1 MAGWTKTHR
10 KILDNPIF
18 KKPELFQLF
27 SYCVLMAN
35 HIDKKIIM
43 NGNEIT
49 VERGSFVTGRK
60 VMANDTGQGE
70 SAIYKRLK
78 VLENLKMISV
88 KSNNR
93 FSVLR
98 VLNYCIYQGSDI
110 EEEQP
115 SNNKVTTKEQPSNTT
130 KNDKE
135 LKEPS
140 CQTNKFA
147 DDAIELILAC
157 ELYDLMLGNNPNIK
171 EPNLQSWAKTFDLM
185 IRRDKGRTVE
195 IIRQVMKWSQK
206 DTFWQG
212 NILSANKLREK
223 FDQLSMRMKQ
233 IDKPLNMPN
242 RNYSNLK
249 L

>member
-78 VLENLKMISV
+78 VLENLKMISI

-93 FSVLR
+93 FSVLK

-130 KNDKE
+130 KNVKNDKKVTTSLHDSDFDSFWSIYPIKKAKVDARKKWDLLIKNGVE
-135 LKEPS
+135 PEKLIAASVKYAAERKGQEPKYTKHAATFLGPGKHYEECLSQVQPEVKAGPERNWSKMTKEEQENWVS
-140 CQTNKFA
+140 
-147 DDAIELILAC
+147 
-157 ELYDLMLGNNPNIK
+157 
-171 EPNLQSWAKTFDLM
+171 
-185 IRRDKGRTVE
+185 
-195 IIRQVMKWSQK
+195 
-206 DTFWQG
+206 
-212 NILSANKLREK
+212 
-223 FDQLSMRMKQ
+223 
-233 IDKPLNMPN
+233 
-242 RNYSNLK
+242 
-249 L
+249 